1 MKKLAF
7 VPYGDTVDGSA
18 EREQYSANLAG
29 YLRERLMPALDAWE
43 GELPEHVRKVGG
55 ASARMLWQDL
65 KSRLTAEG
73 GLVCAVAAFLAA
85 WDIACLCQRCMHVLR
100 RSF

>member
-18 EREQYSANLAG
+18 EREQYSAFLAG
-29 YLRERLMPALDAWE
+29 YLREHLVPVLDAWE
-43 GELPEHVRKVGG
+43 GEMPEHVRKVGG

-65 KSRLTAEG
+65 KSKWTAQG
-73 GLVCAVAAFLAA
+73 GLVCAVAAFAA
-85 WDIACLCQRCMHVLR
+85 A
-100 RSF
+100 